1 MAHFADFDGAKI
13 DSRNNL
19 LKMALPFY
27 PQTIDKMIDMN

>member
-19 LKMALPFY
+19 LKSSLPFY
-27 PQTIDKMIDMN
+27 SQTLDKVIDMN